1 MPFEPIAAISLEL
14 LPVTVTPLLA
24 PGNPTGDVVQ
34 FAFMPY
40 EDRQAGAP
48 PVISPAGGDWV
59 TASWLGSQT
68 VPPYVAQCL
77 IGPTGAKTL
86 TAGDWDVWI
95 KFTDNPEAPAR
106 WVDILK
112 IY

>member
-1 MPFEPIAAISLEL
+1 MQFEPIAAISREL
-14 LPVTVTPLLA
+14 LPVAVTPLLA
-24 PGNPTGDVVQ
+24 PGNPTADVVQ
-34 FAFMPY
+34 FAFLPY
-40 EDRQAGAP
+40 ESRPAGAP
-48 PVISPAGGDWV
+48 PAQSPASGDWV

-68 VPPYVAQCL
+68 VPPYIAQCL
-77 IGPTGAKTL
+77 IGPGGVKTL

-106 WVDILK
+106 WTGVLP